1 MASVNKVILIG
12 NCGRDP
18 EIRYLPSGQ
27 AVANISIATT
37 SRRKDRTSGETVEDT
52 QWHRVT
58 FYDRLAEIAGE
69 YVKKGRPIYVEGR
82 LKYGKYTDQA
92 GVEKNTVDIIA
103 TEMQLLGGRE
113 GMGGPSGGDE
123 DGGAPARRPAPAH
136 PPAPAPVRRASRRRR
151 VARNSS
157 SSAPRSGSC
166 LLYTSD
172 AADE

>member
-18 EIRYLPSGQ
+18 EVRYLPSGQ
-27 AVANISIATT
+27 AVANVSIATS
-37 SRRKDRTSGETVEDT
+37 SRRKDKNSGEMVEDT

-82 LKYGKYTDQA
+82 LKYGTYTDKNT

-103 TEMQLLGGRE
+103 TELHLLGGRE
-113 GMGGPSGGDE
+113 GMGGPAGGGE
-123 DGGAPARRPAPAH
+123 DGGGYSRPAARPAAAPAAAKPAAPAKGGFDDMDDDI
-136 PPAPAPVRRASRRRR
+136 PF
-151 VARNSS
+151 
-157 SSAPRSGSC
+157 
-166 LLYTSD
+166 
-172 AADE
+172 